1 MLFSSKDLRVLIIPL
16 IIEQTLAITI
26 GMADSMMVSNV
37 GEAAISGIN
46 LVDSINNLLIG
57 IFSALATGGTVVV
70 SQYLGH
76 REQDNANGAA
86 RQLLL
91 AVTAAS
97 VLIMGVTIIGNRH
110 ILGWVYQNIDKEVM
124 DNACTYFF
132 LSALSYPFLAI
143 YNSGAALFRA
153 QGNSKVSMYT
163 SLVVNGVNVTLNA
176 VLIYGCGWGVA
187 GAGIASLIARATAA
201 FTVMFLLRDRRN
213 PIVIREVHKIRPHFA
228 IIKRI
233 LNIGVPTGL
242 ENGIFQIGKILV
254 ASQVAGFGT
263 ISIAANAV
271 ASNIAGFQAI
281 PGNGIS
287 LALITVV
294 GQCVGADRYDEA
306 RYYVKKM
313 FRYSYGVLITLNL
326 LLLLFYSPIIGLYHL
341 QPQTEEIARTLILL
355 HGIGCCT
362 FWATSFS
369 LPNVLRAAG
378 DVRFTMAV
386 SIVSMWLFR
395 IMLCMLFSQVFH
407 FGIYGVWAAMFTDWI
422 ARSCC
427 FVWRYHS
434 NKWQGK
440 KAI

>member
-1 MLFSSKDLRVLIIPL
+1 M
-16 IIEQTLAITI
+16 
-26 GMADSMMVSNV
+26 
-37 GEAAISGIN
+37 
-46 LVDSINNLLIG
+46 
-57 IFSALATGGTVVV
+57 
-70 SQYLGH
+70 
-76 REQDNANGAA
+76 
-86 RQLLL
+86 
-91 AVTAAS
+91 
-97 VLIMGVTIIGNRH
+97 
-110 ILGWVYQNIDKEVM
+110 
-124 DNACTYFF
+124 
-132 LSALSYPFLAI
+132 
-143 YNSGAALFRA
+143 
-153 QGNSKVSMYT
+153 
-163 SLVVNGVNVTLNA
+163 
-176 VLIYGCGWGVA
+176 
-187 GAGIASLIARATAA
+187 
-201 FTVMFLLRDRRN
+201 
-213 PIVIREVHKIRPHFA
+213 
-228 IIKRI
+228 
-233 LNIGVPTGL
+233 PTGL

-263 ISIAANAV
+263 VSIAANAV

-326 LLLLFYSPIIGLYHL
+326 LLLLFYAPIIGLYHL

-427 FVWRYHS
+427 FVWRYQS